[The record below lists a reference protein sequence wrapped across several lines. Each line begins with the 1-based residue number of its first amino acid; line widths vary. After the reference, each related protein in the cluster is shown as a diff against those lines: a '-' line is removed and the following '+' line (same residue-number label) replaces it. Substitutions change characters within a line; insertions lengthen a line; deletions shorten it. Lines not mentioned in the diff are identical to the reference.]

1 MRPPRQRPPRPT
13 PRQPRPGPPPRQA
26 PPRPGPPRQQ
36 RRSAIDTI
44 FDLPPRAE
52 LERSPTETVV
62 DLPRGTAVRR
72 SPLETVFDLPPRAA
86 LERSA
91 VDTVP
96 DPPSSPE
103 ERPARRVRPSRYS
116 LYRYAA
122 LIVAI
127 DVLVVARDLW
137 AAQLLLVPMLLIV
150 PGLLL
155 LRAMRIPGE
164 AVEAFPLYVPLA
176 SLMTLLASGLAV
188 NFIGPLVGVD
198 APLRTIPLLVSLQI
212 FLGALLAAGARA
224 PDHTAIDWSG
234 LPSTGLM
241 AAFALV
247 PLVAVVGALRLNTGH
262 GGVPAVLSIVLCL
275 LILTVSTASADRLR
289 RGQLSFMLFVVALA
303 MMWSFSLRSEVVYGF
318 DIASE
323 YGASHRTVQAGVWNA
338 INSTDAYGA
347 MLSITLLPAQL
358 HALTGMADV
367 VVLKLVFPAVFA
379 MFPIGIFRLAHRFL
393 PQRWAFLAAA
403 YTLVQ
408 GGVFQQLPALARQ
421 EIALLMFVGMVGA
434 VFDDRVS
441 ARQRAALV
449 VLFTPGMI
457 VSHYSTAYLAV
468 AIFGGGVAL
477 QAVVSLVR
485 RRRAVNLAVLAV
497 FVVGLASG
505 AVWYGLVTQSASNL
519 STFGSSLSTSG
530 LKLLPNTDGKGN
542 IISGYLKGTET
553 SGIKVQEYVQ
563 RLEQQYASRTY
574 IEPFEDAKEP
584 RYALQDKPMERPPVL
599 VPMLRGIL
607 NTGELYAQQL
617 GNLFGLLGALIIV
630 SRRDSPG
637 AIRVV
642 GLLSV
647 PALVLLA
654 LFRLSGTFAASYNQG
669 RAQLQAMI
677 LLVIP
682 LFWLIGRLPRRM
694 RRFGRGRDPMFLDR
708 LIRTAAAGALLTI
721 FLNTTGFVGTF
732 FGGGTSTNLTSRGED
747 PDRFFMYEPELAGAD
762 WLGPRVAVKEL
773 VYADRYAVLR
783 LYAETTIKDRVITD
797 ITPRTLHRNGWIY
810 ANRSNVV
817 DGRTRSLVD
826 NRLAVFGFPTE
837 FVQNHYNLVYS
848 NGYSQVY
855 RR

>member
-1 MRPPRQRPPRPT
+1 MRPPRQRPPRP
-13 PRQPRPGPPPRQA
+13 A
-26 PPRPGPPRQQ
+26 PPLHGPSRP
-36 RRSAIDTI
+36 RRSALETI
-44 FDLPPRAE
+44 FDLPPRSEWEGSPTDTVVDLPLRRAPGG
-52 LERSPTETVV
+52 SPTETVV
-62 DLPRGTAVRR
+62 DLPPR
-72 SPLETVFDLPPRAA
+72 SGPEGSPT
-86 LERSA
+86 
-91 VDTVP
+91 DTVP
-96 DPPSSPE
+96 DLPVRAA
-103 ERPARRVRPSRYS
+103 ERPARPVRPSRHS
-116 LYRYAA
+116 LYRYAG

-137 AAQLLLVPMLLIV
+137 AAQIVLVPLLLTV

-155 LRAMRIPGE
+155 LRALRVPGD
-164 AVEAFPLYVPLA
+164 AIEAFPLYVPMA
-176 SLMTLLASGLAV
+176 SLMTLMGSGLAV
-188 NFIGPLVGVD
+188 NFAGPLIGVD
-198 APLRTIPLLVSLQI
+198 APLRAVPLLISLQLV
-212 FLGALLAAGARA
+212 LGGLLAAGARA
-224 PDHTAIDWSG
+224 PDRTAIDWSG
-234 LPSTGLM
+234 LPSTGLL

-247 PLVAVVGALRLNTGH
+247 PLVAAVGALRLNTGH
-262 GGVPAVLSIVLCL
+262 DSVLAVVSIVLCL

-289 RGQLSFMLFVVALA
+289 RGQLSVMLFVVALA
-303 MMWSFSLRSEVVYGF
+303 MMWSFSLRSDLVYGF

-323 YGASHRTVQAGVWNA
+323 YGSSHRTVQAGVWDA
-338 INSTDAYGA
+338 VDSTDAYGA

-367 VVLKLVFPAVFA
+367 VVLKVVFPAVFA

-408 GGVFQQLPALARQ
+408 GGIFQQLPALARQ
-421 EIALLMFVGMVGA
+421 EIALLMFLAMVSA

-441 ARQRAALV
+441 ARQRAVLV
-449 VLFTPGMI
+449 ALFTPGMI

-468 AIFGGGVAL
+468 AIFGGGVCL
-477 QAVVSLVR
+477 QLLVSLAR

-497 FVVGLASG
+497 FVTGLASG
-505 AVWYGLVTQSASNL
+505 AIWYGLVTQSASNL

-553 SGIKVQEYVQ
+553 SGIKAREYSE
-563 RLEQQYASRTY
+563 RLEEQYAGRTY
-574 IEPFEDAKEP
+574 IEPFEDFGDR
-584 RYALQDKPMERPPVL
+584 RYALQDKPMDKPPVL

-607 NTGELYAQQL
+607 NTGELYVQQF
-617 GNLFGLLGALIIV
+617 GNLLGLLGALIIV
-630 SRRDSPG
+630 GRRASPG
-637 AIRVV
+637 AIRVI

-677 LLVIP
+677 LLVVP
-682 LFWLIGRLPRRM
+682 LFWLLGRLPRRL
-694 RRFGRGRDPMFLDR
+694 RRFARSRDDMFLDR
-708 LIRTAAAGALLTI
+708 LIRTTAAGALLTI

-732 FGGGTSTNLTSRGED
+732 FGGGTSTNLTAAGED
-747 PDRFFMYEPELAGAD
+747 PDRFYIHGPELAGAR
-762 WLGPRVAVKEL
+762 WMGSRVALKEL
-773 VYADRYAVLR
+773 VYADRYGALR
-783 LYAETTIKDRVITD
+783 LYAMTTIKDRLITD
-797 ITPRTLHRNGWIY
+797 ITPRTLHRSGWIY
-810 ANRSNVV
+810 AGRSNVV

-837 FVQNHYNLVYS
+837 FVQGHYNLVYS
-848 NGYSQVY
+848 NGYSQIY